1 MDTFENIGWALVFTV
16 VGGLLGI
23 CIVLLASVAV
33 PRIMDRITPDL
44 DEEKEIARGY
54 RAVAEYF
61 GRVTSACIL
70 GISLIVAA
78 AVLGGFLAALH
89 GPAQV
94 AVPVPATSP
103 K

>member
-1 MDTFENIGWALVFTV
+1 MGTFENIGWALLFSIL
-16 VGGLLGI
+16 GGALGV
-23 CIVLLASVAV
+23 CFVMLASLMV
-33 PRIMDRITPDL
+33 PRILDRFTPNL
-44 DEEKEIARGY
+44 DEEKEIARGN

-61 GRVTSACIL
+61 GRVTAACIL

-94 AVPVPATSP
+94 AVPVPATQGQ
-103 K
+103 

>member
-1 MDTFENIGWALVFTV
+1 METLVNVGWALLFSILGGSLGV
-16 VGGLLGI
+16 V
-23 CIVLLASVAV
+23 IVIAVSYFV
-33 PRIMDRITPDL
+33 PRILQRITPNI
-44 DEEKEIARGY
+44 DEEKEIARGN

-61 GRVTSACIL
+61 GRVTAACIL

-78 AVLGGFLAALH
+78 AVLGGFLSALH

-94 AVPVPATSP
+94 AVPVQSNST

>member
-1 MDTFENIGWALVFTV
+1 MDAFVNICWALLFT
-16 VGGLLGI
+16 LLGGALGVG
-23 CIVLLASVAV
+23 IVMTASFFV
-33 PRIMDRITPDL
+33 PRILERFSPNL
-44 DEEKEIARGY
+44 DEEKEIARGN

-61 GRVTSACIL
+61 GRVTAACIL

-78 AVLGGFLAALH
+78 AVLGGFLSALH

-94 AVPVPATSP
+94 AVPVQLTPA

>member
-33 PRIMDRITPDL
+33 PRILDRITPDL
-44 DEEKEIARGY
+44 DEEKEIARGN